1 MSRRASL
8 PGASEL
14 FRRTSSPALGQPST
28 AGSAGTGATGGNGD
42 GGRSYGNGRAD
53 DHDRGHGGSGDRGGS
68 NDGSD
73 GGDRGEGGGSRAERQ
88 LARTSTARRG
98 SGRKKHDAKITVYV
112 SGDELLAMEHARLA
126 LRGTH
131 DLVVDRGR
139 IVREAVAVL
148 LADFD
153 QHGEDSVL
161 VQRLRNGELDSEE
174 ARG

>member
-14 FRRTSSPALGQPST
+14 FRRTSNPVFGGQPAAET
-28 AGSAGTGATGGNGD
+28 ANGDDRNAGNGA
-42 GGRSYGNGRAD
+42 GNAEGNGTRTSR
-53 DHDRGHGGSGDRGGS
+53 DRRLS
-68 NDGSD
+68 
-73 GGDRGEGGGSRAERQ
+73 GEGA
-88 LARTSTARRG
+88 ARRG
-98 SGRKKHDAKITVYV
+98 SGRQKHDAKITVYV

-126 LRGTH
+126 LRGSH

-153 QHGEDSVL
+153 EHGEDSVL
-161 VQRLRNGELDSEE
+161 VQRLRADFDPEE
-174 ARG
+174 AKN